1 VHDDHDRIRDI
12 ITALRDQL
20 GSDGPVCAATF
31 ARLRWSLINELLR
44 HMAAERLL
52 LARVESTPELKE
64 RRDDVERSFRE
75 HLKRWTTC
83 AMQAHWSEYREEVAR
98 ILRAIDRRM
107 RFEEERLYPMLPSA
121 VPI

>member
-1 VHDDHDRIRDI
+1 MHDDHDRIRDI

-20 GSDGPVCAATF
+20 GVDGPACTATF
-31 ARLRWSLINELLR
+31 ARLRWSLTNELLR
-44 HMAAERLL
+44 HMAVERLL

-64 RRDDVERSFRE
+64 RRNDIERSFRE

-83 AMQAHWSEYREEVAR
+83 AMQEQWSEYRREIGVL
-98 ILRAIDRRM
+98 LRLLDRRM

-121 VPI
+121 VLV